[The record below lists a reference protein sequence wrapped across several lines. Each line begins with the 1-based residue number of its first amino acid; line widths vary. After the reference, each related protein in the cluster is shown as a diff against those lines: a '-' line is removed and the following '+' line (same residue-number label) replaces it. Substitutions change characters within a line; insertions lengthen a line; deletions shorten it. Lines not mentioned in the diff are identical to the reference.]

1 MIDDQDELTIEQKKA
16 LADRDRRI
24 ANARADMSAEEIED
38 EASRL
43 EAEVAALIAAG
54 KVTKCPPGPYV
65 PDGTVVQMSIRQAA

>member
-1 MIDDQDELTIEQKKA
+1 MIDDQDELTSEQKKA

-43 EAEVAALIAAG
+43 EEEVASLIAAG
-54 KVTKCPPGPYV
+54 KVTKCPPGPY
-65 PDGTVVQMSIRQAA
+65 TRESEVVSMSIRRAA